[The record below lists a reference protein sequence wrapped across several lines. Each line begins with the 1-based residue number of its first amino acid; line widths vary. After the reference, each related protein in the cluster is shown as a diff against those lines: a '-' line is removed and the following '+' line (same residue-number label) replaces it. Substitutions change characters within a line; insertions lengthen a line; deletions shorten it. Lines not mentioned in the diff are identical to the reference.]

1 MDRRSYTLFAAALV
15 IAVAASFVTGRVMR
29 SRQSTETNSAG
40 WLQDAP
46 TEVRQADLQFNQQAV
61 QLAGAVMSQ
70 KGRLCAMLAD
80 ASTTGQQIL
89 EQADRVTESNA
100 ALVRAVAGHV
110 VGLRTR
116 LPEPQKQGFMSCCA
130 GCLRGRGM
138 GGYCYRGGM
147 RNQAGQMGRGA
158 GREWMWRNRGGAGG
172 QCFADRLQ
180 LMAQQTALLQTQDP
194 NFNDEAANLV
204 QKLDQAR
211 AALLA
216 GFENGGIASEELMAR
231 ADNMAAAQSELE
243 KRVARHVAILHATL
257 SPQQRQVLAQL
268 VNTRG
273 IDAESTGG

>member
-1 MDRRSYTLFAAALV
+1 
-15 IAVAASFVTGRVMR
+15 
-29 SRQSTETNSAG
+29 
-40 WLQDAP
+40 
-46 TEVRQADLQFNQQAV
+46 
-61 QLAGAVMSQ
+61 
-70 KGRLCAMLAD
+70 
-80 ASTTGQQIL
+80 
-89 EQADRVTESNA
+89 
-100 ALVRAVAGHV
+100 
-110 VGLRTR
+110 
-116 LPEPQKQGFMSCCA
+116 MSCCA

-273 IDAESTGG
+273 IDAVSTGG